1 MNNPAKIRLDIGFAR
16 FDLYDDYLIGTIK
29 EGIVFNTFHL
39 VKFHEIFDQH
49 YSNRPFGYI
58 SNRKYDYTIDP
69 TCYFDVSNYSDRL
82 VGIAV
87 LCFSEAS
94 YNNAIFAKQFLQ
106 RPQEPF
112 YTEEECVNWI
122 EELLTSYK
130 RLNKN

>member
-1 MNNPAKIRLDIGFAR
+1 MKNPAKIRLDIGFAQ
-16 FDLYDDYLIGTIK
+16 FELYDDYLIGTIK
-29 EGIVFNTFHL
+29 EGIVFNSFHL
-39 VKFHEIFDQH
+39 IKFHAIFDEH

-94 YNNAIFAKQFLQ
+94 YNNAIFAKQFMQ
-106 RPQEPF
+106 RSQEPF
-112 YTEEECVNWI
+112 YNEEDCVQWI
-122 EELLTSYK
+122 QGLLSKYQTAGK
-130 RLNKN
+130 

>member
-1 MNNPAKIRLDIGFAR
+1 MKSPAKIGLDIGFAQ
-16 FDLYDDYLIGTIK
+16 FELYDDYLIGTIK

-39 VKFHEIFDQH
+39 IKFHEIFDEH

-69 TCYFDVSNYSDRL
+69 TCYFDVSNFSDRL

-94 YNNAIFAKQFLQ
+94 YNNAIFAKQFIQ
-106 RPQEPF
+106 RPQKPF
-112 YTEEECVNWI
+112 YNEEDCVQWI
-122 EELLTSYK
+122 RGLLSEYQTAGK
-130 RLNKN
+130 